1 MWGHKDAEDM
11 DAGRRRNSTRY
22 KARTVSSE
30 LLIENGAKR
39 GPSLCSIKNL
49 TQKFQRELLDRLVGQ
64 MLLTGHFGKGNSI
77 METISFCQ
85 LCFGNEFTTGLET
98 EI

>member
-49 TQKFQRELLDRLVGQ
+49 TQKFQRDGG
-64 MLLTGHFGKGNSI
+64 TDATYWTFWKGKQYHGNDQFLPI
-77 METISFCQ
+77 MFWK
-85 LCFGNEFTTGLET
+85 
-98 EI
+98 